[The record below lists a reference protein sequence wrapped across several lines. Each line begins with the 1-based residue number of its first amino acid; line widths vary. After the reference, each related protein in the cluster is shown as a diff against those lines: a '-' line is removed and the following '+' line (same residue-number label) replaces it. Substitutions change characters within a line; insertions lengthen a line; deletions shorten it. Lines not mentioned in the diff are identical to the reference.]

1 MTLEIS
7 VGALTDVGR
16 ARQRNED
23 AYAVRPELGLAVV
36 ADGMGG
42 CPAGDVASRM
52 AVEALVDHFA
62 KAGEEGEP
70 VGAERPE
77 EEARRFMKEGV
88 KRANVTILRHAR
100 ANPEREG
107 MGTTLSALHVD
118 RGSKRWVVG
127 HVGDS
132 RVYRFARGELSQLTR
147 DHTWVQSQVERG
159 GLSAEAARFHPFSHI
174 LSQALGVDPELDIE
188 VDGGT
193 ARAGEIY
200 LLCSDGLTSVLSD
213 EELTSVLAEGDA
225 DGEDPSALARVLVDR
240 ANGAG
245 GPDNVT
251 VVLLRTR

>member
-1 MTLEIS
+1 MEIS

-16 ARQRNED
+16 ARTRNED
-23 AYAVRPELGLAVV
+23 AHAVQPEMGLVVV

-52 AVEALVDHFA
+52 AVDTLVEHFTEADE
-62 KAGEEGEP
+62 KGDP
-70 VGAERPE
+70 VGAARLE
-77 EEARRFMKEGV
+77 EEARRFMEDGI
-88 KRANVTILRHAR
+88 KRANVAILRHAR

-132 RVYRFARGELSQLTR
+132 RVYRFARGRLTQLTR
-147 DHTWVQSQVERG
+147 DHTWVQSQVEKG
-159 GLSAEAARFHPFSHI
+159 GLSAEAARLHPFSHI

-188 VDGGT
+188 VSSGVADDN
-193 ARAGEIY
+193 EIY
-200 LLCSDGLTSVLSD
+200 LLCSDGLTTVLSD
-213 EELTSVLAEGDA
+213 EDLASVLGQEGADEGDLSVLA
-225 DGEDPSALARVLVDR
+225 RTLVDR
-240 ANGAG
+240 ANQAG

-251 VVLLRTR
+251 VALLRTR